1 ILAECR
7 NYSST
12 SKAFVK
18 RMYDHFDAF
27 FIVKFLNT
35 FNNSL
40 LYPLTD
46 VLEAGRILLNDYGVT
61 GTNDVYE
68 EIKLLDI
75 SI

>member
-1 ILAECR
+1 
-7 NYSST
+7 
-12 SKAFVK
+12 
-18 RMYDHFDAF
+18 MYDHFDAF